1 MHTHQKSSDPV
12 SGRRSCARDAR
23 GGGIGLHLVDVGLDW
38 WRRPKRP
45 DDIVAKIKQDM
56 VGVLKTSDCAQEIPG
71 PGSRAHRQ
79 HGEDRERALW
89 LSLRFANR
97 RSAAI
102 DWTSGS

>member
-12 SGRRSCARDAR
+12 SGRRSCGRDA
-23 GGGIGLHLVDVGLDW
+23 GGGGQASPRRRGFGLVA
-38 WRRPKRP
+38 PPETP
-45 DDIVAKIKQDM
+45 DDIVAKIKQDT

-89 LSLRFANR
+89 PSLRFANR
-97 RSAAI
+97 RIAAI